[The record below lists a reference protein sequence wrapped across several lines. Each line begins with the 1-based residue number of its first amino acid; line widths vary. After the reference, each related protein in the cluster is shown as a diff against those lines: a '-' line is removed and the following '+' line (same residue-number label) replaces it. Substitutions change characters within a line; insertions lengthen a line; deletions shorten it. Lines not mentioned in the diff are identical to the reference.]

1 MATPRVLGQRLRL
14 TANLCLAREASV
26 ITLRQL
32 LSFVSPSNPFQSTTP
47 RRRTQEGLVCPATTS
62 NDTDHAAGVA
72 GDDLLGARGELD
84 AGLALIRVVADDGDV
99 VARGAAESTTVADL
113 LLDVGNDGTLRDR
126 GEGEDVAD
134 GQGGV
139 LAGVDELARVHALV
153 GDEGLG
159 DLLEAVGRLEDDAGE
174 RGTTAGVVDDLLHD
188 TPDVAMALG
197 VVEAAELGGGLAQA
211 RVGSEDAAGA
221 LALVADLNAR
231 GATSVQSIPQTP
243 MFSIEFMILS
253 ESARAG
259 RRADGRS
266 VEVVVKLEVE
276 EFGAGSIEG
285 IRT

>member
-1 MATPRVLGQRLRL
+1 
-14 TANLCLAREASV
+14 
-26 ITLRQL
+26 
-32 LSFVSPSNPFQSTTP
+32 
-47 RRRTQEGLVCPATTS
+47 
-62 NDTDHAAGVA
+62 
-72 GDDLLGARGELD
+72 
-84 AGLALIRVVADDGDV
+84 
-99 VARGAAESTTVADL
+99 
-113 LLDVGNDGTLRDR
+113 
-126 GEGEDVAD
+126 
-134 GQGGV
+134 
-139 LAGVDELARVHALV
+139 
-153 GDEGLG
+153 
-159 DLLEAVGRLEDDAGE
+159 
-174 RGTTAGVVDDLLHD
+174 
-188 TPDVAMALG
+188 MALG